1 MKLESLAS
9 LCFQLAQAPATEMP
23 AMPKADFT
31 YCGPPPTLADHFGQ
45 LQPGISWLLLAL
57 LLGWLIH
64 TLWRPRDAQS
74 PQRWRL
80 LCLGFLAVNVG
91 LIGQLILP
99 FAISENPS
107 FSTSLIALIAV
118 CLGLSLISLL
128 ASFRRAT
135 P

>member
-1 MKLESLAS
+1 MKHDESLAT
-9 LCFQLAQAPATEMP
+9 LCFQAEAAPEL
-23 AMPKADFT
+23 PKADFIH
-31 YCGPPPTLADHFGQ
+31 CGPPPTLADRFMD

-64 TLWRPRDAQS
+64 TLWHPRDDQS

-107 FSTSLIALIAV
+107 FSNSLIGLSAV
-118 CLGLSLISLL
+118 CFGLSLMSLI
-128 ASFRRAT
+128 ASFRRTAS
-135 P
+135 